1 MRNTGLKIDED
12 KVLIDIVKENNL
24 TPLDI
29 INIIKGERQNQ
40 GGENL

>member
-1 MRNTGLKIDED
+1 MKKTSLIFDED

-29 INIIKGERQNQ
+29 INIIKGENQNH

>member
-1 MRNTGLKIDED
+1 MKKTSLIFDED